1 MTFTF
6 LQLLPVDL
14 AGFFVQTGAMLYSLA
29 CFFLLVKL
37 YQRRYPQEKS
47 YRREQEGLAILADT
61 PFWEKAARTALEE
74 RGDELLGEAGEGEDE
89 LHISVRNFLHPFLI
103 LLGKFDEGERDEEGA
118 SWPMP
123 RHQRPLGKLLYQMR
137 PDGFETRFALRMS
150 AVLTISFLFVHISG
164 ADHAYWL
171 PLNAFLLLRPMY
183 EDSRYRML
191 TRFLGTAGG
200 CIIMSLLF
208 PVLPG
213 MQGHFGLAAL
223 MVICM
228 YTATPGT
235 CVHAVCVT
243 CFALSMVTLAMGE
256 ETAIELRMVYVIGA
270 VFLVLVINRFFFPT
284 SMGQQFRYNLTV
296 AFHMHHMY
304 LRMLE
309 RALERPTDYGTICD
323 AQVEYHLVHGQMME
337 YLDKRKGQSWELYRE
352 LLGISWEMAAEIEQ
366 ILLFVNSGHLR
377 EGEDEE
383 MENYIAHAQYVLAQ
397 VQERLGLRGERTLPE
412 VRRVSYSRGSAGQR
426 ELSYYLT
433 AYAKHISMM
442 YRLALEYRSDA

>member
-1 MTFTF
+1 M
-6 LQLLPVDL
+6 LERE
-14 AGFFVQTGAMLYSLA
+14 GART
-29 CFFLLVKL
+29 LVERTAAYL
-37 YQRRYPQEKS
+37 ER
-47 YRREQEGLAILADT
+47 AADT

-103 LLGKFDEGERDEEGA
+103 LLRKFDEGERDEAGA

-213 MQGHFGLAAL
+213 MQGHFALAAL

-256 ETAIELRMVYVIGA
+256 ETAIELRMVYVMGA

-296 AFHMHHMY
+296 VFHMHHMY

-337 YLDKRKGQSWELYRE
+337 YLDKRKGQPWELYRE

-366 ILLFVNSGHLR
+366 ILLFVNSGHLS

>member
-1 MTFTF
+1 M
-6 LQLLPVDL
+6 LERE
-14 AGFFVQTGAMLYSLA
+14 GART
-29 CFFLLVKL
+29 LVERTAAYL
-37 YQRRYPQEKS
+37 ER
-47 YRREQEGLAILADT
+47 AADT
-61 PFWEKAARTALEE
+61 LFWEKAARTALEE

-103 LLGKFDEGERDEEGA
+103 LLRKFDEGERDEAGA

-213 MQGHFGLAAL
+213 MQGHFALAAL

-256 ETAIELRMVYVIGA
+256 ETAIELRMVYVMGA

-296 AFHMHHMY
+296 VFHMHHMY

-366 ILLFVNSGHLR
+366 ILLFVNSGHLS